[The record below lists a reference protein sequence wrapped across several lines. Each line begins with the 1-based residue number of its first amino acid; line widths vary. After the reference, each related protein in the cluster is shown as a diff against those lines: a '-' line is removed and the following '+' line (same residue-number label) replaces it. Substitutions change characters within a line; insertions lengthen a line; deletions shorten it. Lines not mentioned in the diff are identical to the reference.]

1 MLQGKK
7 IGASHM
13 KNKDL
18 KWVRAQLD
26 QETQEEM
33 ALAIKDLRSNSG
45 KVTPSKLA
53 AWVIK
58 EFFKK
63 YYNNEKKNM
72 ERAFFDK
79 KAYIKKL
86 LAKPYEDDEELSSSL
101 RELLLKV
108 KPARKQKLKHM
119 ERDEE

>member
-1 MLQGKK
+1 
-7 IGASHM
+7 M
-13 KNKDL
+13 KNKNL

-26 QETQEEM
+26 HETQAEM
-33 ALAIKDLRSNSG
+33 ALAIKELKSNSG

-63 YYNNEKKNM
+63 YYNNEKKNI

-79 KAYIKKL
+79 KAYIRKL
-86 LAKPYEDDEELSSSL
+86 LAKPYDDDEELSSSL

-108 KPARKQKLKHM
+108 KPTRKQKSKHM
-119 ERDEE
+119 DGVEE